1 MSKKLIVAID
11 GPSGS
16 GKSTTAKLLA
26 DQLSYLYI
34 DTGAMYRAVTFLAL
48 KENIIDNN
56 ALVAELAKAADIN
69 LSFVNGK
76 TSVAVN
82 GEDITEEIRSV
93 EVNSKV
99 SEISR
104 IEAVRE
110 ALVNKQRQLGNGGT
124 GVVMEGRD
132 IGTVVFPNAD
142 LKFFLTAS
150 IYERARRRAKEFE
163 EKGKT
168 IAVEEV
174 KNNLMHRDK
183 IDSTRD
189 VSPLI
194 KAADAIEIDTTDLT
208 IGEQVGKIL
217 SVIREAEKKETTRQ
231 NSGKI

>member
-26 DQLSYLYI
+26 DQLGYLYI

-82 GEDITEEIRSV
+82 GEDVTEEIRSV

-208 IGEQVGKIL
+208 IEEQVGKIL

>member
-26 DQLSYLYI
+26 DQLGYLYI

-82 GEDITEEIRSV
+82 GEDVTEEIRSV

-168 IAVEEV
+168 VAVEEV

-208 IGEQVGKIL
+208 IEEQVGKIL

>member
-208 IGEQVGKIL
+208 IEEQVGKIL

>member
-26 DQLSYLYI
+26 DQLGYLYI